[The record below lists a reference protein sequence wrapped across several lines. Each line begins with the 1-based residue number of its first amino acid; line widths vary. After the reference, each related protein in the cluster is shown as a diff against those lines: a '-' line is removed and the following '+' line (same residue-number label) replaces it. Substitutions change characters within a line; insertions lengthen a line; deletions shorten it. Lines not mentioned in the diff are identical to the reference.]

1 MIRSKLAAWLCGLL
15 SLSAQLLL
23 PGWSIAQDL
32 GDSLH
37 TPSEGTLLE
46 TKLHNESIVQAALRQ
61 PIDSQTVY
69 RRLNNLSGD
78 QTYTTRG
85 AREAQIYSSLSPAVV
100 LVLTNESIGSG
111 SLIDLNG
118 TILTNWHVI
127 EGYET
132 VGVIFK
138 PEREGEKVS
147 VDAAIFADVIKI
159 DEIADLAM
167 LRVREKPVGV
177 KPIPLG
183 SMSEAEIGAD
193 VHAIGHPT
201 GETWT
206 YTRGFVS
213 QYRKDYEWITESG
226 VEHKGDVIQ
235 TQTPINPGN
244 SGGPLISS
252 NGHLIGV
259 NSFKASGEAL
269 NFAVSVDEVRRFL
282 SMKSDRIA
290 VRSRP
295 ATSESSA
302 DCGDEPEETFRSE
315 DGSSTISLYDF
326 DCDGEVDASYTEPDD
341 RSKGV
346 FFSMDTSGDGK
357 IDTIF
362 FDEDRDGNI
371 DYSIMDQTG
380 DGEPDL
386 VGYYRNG
393 EEEPYKIEKY
403 SG

>member
-1 MIRSKLAAWLCGLL
+1 MRLLRCANWLSGLFLL
-15 SLSAQLLL
+15 SGALLL

-32 GDSLH
+32 GESLV
-37 TPSEGTLLE
+37 TSKSGASVEI
-46 TKLHNESIVQAALRQ
+46 KLHKGAIVRSALSQ
-61 PIDSQTVY
+61 PIDSHTVY
-69 RRLNNLSGD
+69 TRLNNLTGD
-78 QTYTTRG
+78 QAFTTRG

-100 LVLTNESIGSG
+100 LVLTNEGLGSG

-138 PEREGEKVS
+138 PKSEGEIVT
-147 VDAAIFADVIKI
+147 VDAAIFADVIKV

-167 LRVREKPVGV
+167 LRVRERPVGV
-177 KPIPLG
+177 KPIQLG
-183 SMSEAEIGAD
+183 SMSEAAIGAD

-201 GETWT
+201 GESWT

-213 QYRKDYEWITESG
+213 QYRKDYEWVTESG
-226 VEHKGDVIQ
+226 VDHKGDVVQ

-282 SMKSDRIA
+282 SMESDRLVA
-290 VRSRP
+290 RSNP
-295 ATSESSA
+295 APSA
-302 DCGDEPEETFRSE
+302 DCGDGPTETYRSE
-315 DGSSTISLYDF
+315 DGSGTISLYDF
-326 DCDGEVDASYTEPDD
+326 DCDGEIDASYTEPDD
-341 RSKGV
+341 QNEPAFASL
-346 FFSMDTSGDGK
+346 DNSGNGR
-357 IDTIF
+357 IDTML
-362 FDEDRDGNI
+362 FDADRDGNI
-371 DYSIMDQTG
+371 DYSLIDVSDNG
-380 DGEPDL
+380 KPDL
-386 VGYYRNG
+386 VGYYRDG
-393 EEEPYKIEKY
+393 EEEPYKMEKY